1 MGTSLGFGR
10 DHPHSLGVGSAG
22 PLWFHFS
29 PGSVSAQGM
38 EASPGLCD
46 PASSVSL
53 PQFQGPLN
61 AKLWGVLDPLRTSLG
76 RPDPIRHDAVSVDIS
91 SLAG

>member
-22 PLWFHFS
+22 PLCFHFS

-38 EASPGLCD
+38 EAPPGLCD

-61 AKLWGVLDPLRTSLG
+61 AKLWGSLG
-76 RPDPIRHDAVSVDIS
+76 SAEDVSGQTRPFSA
-91 SLAG
+91 